1 MVRIESNRLVDKKN
15 DKLADSYNSQ
25 FVADFNIQ
33 GRDVHL
39 SDCDL
44 SYDYSSEVGL
54 LHVYVENVSLD
65 GPMVRTKLMWNLEPA
80 AYSNWI

>member
-1 MVRIESNRLVDKKN
+1 MVRIEANRLVDKKN
-15 DKLADSYNSQ
+15 DKVADSYNSQ

-39 SDCDL
+39 SDSDL

-65 GPMVRTKLMWNLEPA
+65 GQMVRSLVFVLMKPA
-80 AYSNWI
+80 IWLR